1 MQRIREILTVTP
13 FLLYQSVTY
22 RQFCSQALQVLHVFP
37 LYINVVTLVTLVT
50 DTIYIREEI

>member
-1 MQRIREILTVTP
+1 MQRIRNALTVTP

-22 RQFCSQALQVLHVFP
+22 RQFSSQVLQVLHVFP

-50 DTIYIREEI
+50 DTIYIRGEI